1 MSGENSRMTAE
12 EVYPYVRPSLRNQS
26 LTREDVISLINELEQ
41 KNASEGK
48 PRLLELTTRGFMTF
62 GIPEVVR
69 YINSKSGGR
78 KSRRNRRRRNK
89 SRKNRR

>member
-1 MSGENSRMTAE
+1 MTVDE
-12 EVYPYVRPSLRNQS
+12 IYPYIKPKLTNQS
-26 LTREDVISLINELEQ
+26 LTKDDVASALNELEE
-41 KNASEGK
+41 KNESEGK
-48 PRLLELTTRGFMTF
+48 PKLSGMSTRGWMMM
-62 GIPEVVR
+62 GVDILAR

>member
-1 MSGENSRMTAE
+1 MSGESSRITAE
-12 EVYPYVRPSLRNQS
+12 EVYPYVRASIRNQS
-26 LTREDVISLINELEQ
+26 LTQQDVISLINELEE

-48 PRLLELTTRGFMTF
+48 PRLVEMSGRGFMTF
-62 GIPEVVR
+62 GIPEIVR

-89 SRKNRR
+89 SRRR